1 MPESA
6 HDKSMLRHVVPPRLK
21 LAGFVALGLAAIIVA
36 WGLVSRVVS
45 AHDLN
50 NWTDAQAVP
59 TVQVVTL
66 GGGAAQ
72 DMALPGT
79 VQAFTDAPIYAQVS
93 GYVKKWYVD
102 IGTPVKQGQLLAE
115 LDTPDLDGQLQAA
128 QANLANAVAAQKL
141 SAATATRW
149 DSLFTQGAV
158 AQQDRDEKDAD
169 LAAKSAAVAAAKA
182 NVYSLQSQAS
192 FKRLVAP
199 FSGIVTSRSV
209 DTGALVTV
217 GTASATP
224 LFTVTD
230 QTRLR
235 IYVRVP
241 QTYATQIR
249 PGMTAHFT
257 VPEHPGQDFVA
268 AVMATDEA
276 ISAATGTSLVQLQID
291 NKDQALR
298 PGEYAQ
304 VTFAL
309 PAQASAVRIPSTALL
324 VRETGLAVATVSP
337 DSKIVIRPI
346 TISRDLGTSVEV
358 ASGLKRGDRVIDNPS
373 DSLAPGDPVRV
384 AARRPAAS

>member
-1 MPESA
+1 MP
-6 HDKSMLRHVVPPRLK
+6 DPDNSMLRHAVPPRLK
-21 LAGFVALGLAAIIVA
+21 LAGIAALVIAAIIVV
-36 WGLVSRVVS
+36 WGLVSRVVD

-50 NWTDAQAVP
+50 NWTEAQAVP
-59 TVQVVTL
+59 TVQVIML
-66 GGGAAQ
+66 GAGGAQ
-72 DMALPGT
+72 DLVLPGT

-102 IGTPVKQGQLLAE
+102 IGAPVKKGQLLAQ

-128 QANLANAVAAQKL
+128 QANLANAAAAQKL
-141 SAATATRW
+141 SAATAARW
-149 DSLFTQGAV
+149 DSLFAQGAV

-241 QTYATQIR
+241 QSYAAQIR
-249 PGMTAHFT
+249 PGMVAHFT
-257 VPEHPGQDFVA
+257 VPEHPGRDFTA

-291 NKDQALR
+291 NKDQALH

-304 VTFAL
+304 LRFAL
-309 PAQASAVRIPSTALL
+309 PAQASAVRIPATALL
-324 VRETGLAVATVSP
+324 VRESSLAVATVSA
-337 DSKIVIRPI
+337 DSRVVIQPI
-346 TISRDLGTSVEV
+346 TISRDLGSAVEV
-358 ASGLKRGDRVIDNPS
+358 GSGLKRGDRVIDNPS
-373 DSLAPGDPVRV
+373 DSLAPGDKVQV
-384 AARRPAAS
+384 AGRRPA